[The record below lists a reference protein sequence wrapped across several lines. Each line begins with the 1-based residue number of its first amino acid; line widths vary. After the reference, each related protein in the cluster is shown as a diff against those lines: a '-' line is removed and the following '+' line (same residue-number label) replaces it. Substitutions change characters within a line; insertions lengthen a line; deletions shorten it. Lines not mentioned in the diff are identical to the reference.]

1 MATMNDSA
9 VDMTSLMASFSL
21 DGSSAP
27 WRVLKFGGTS
37 VGTAPRLRA
46 VADIIWSAS
55 HRCRPAVVCSAMS
68 GSSKSEGSTS
78 LLLRAIVAA
87 QSGLPDKA
95 LAVHD
100 LLHRFEEYHVAIA
113 RDALES
119 DSARLDEALGAVR
132 AECHRLSL
140 LFQAAQTIDEF
151 SLQTRD
157 AIVSAGERLSCQL
170 VALVL
175 QHRGLDAVYVPVDR
189 ILKDLD
195 CGAIAPD
202 PADADFLNA
211 VAVQLAKAVESTP
224 HRIPVITG
232 FFGPVPGSL
241 LQTVGRGYTDL
252 AAGLVAVGLAADE
265 LQIWKE
271 VDGIYT
277 ADPRVVPTA
286 HVLAQL
292 TPDEAAELTYY
303 GSEVVHPQTMTP
315 VVVRAKIPIR
325 IKNVLRP
332 FAAGTIIV
340 PDKDEDDKEQDVDE
354 DEWSDDGYA
363 SGNSSP
369 RVSAALAPLEVPS
382 RAAFAK
388 PPRCPTAVT
397 VKDNI
402 TVINVRSN
410 RKCRSHGFL
419 SRVLALVDKYDMA
432 VDLITTSEVHVSLA
446 VPVDPS
452 HPTVTV
458 GAHRVPKPLA
468 RFVGGL
474 VHLGTVQVQPQQAI
488 LSLVGREMRNTVG
501 VSAKLFGVLAMHGI
515 NVEMI
520 SQGASEIT
528 LSCVVAQHLSRTAL
542 VAVHD
547 RLVKGLVV
555 PDRPGAND
563 PWLHVAHVFF

>member
-1 MATMNDSA
+1 MNDSA

-21 DGSSAP
+21 EGSSAP

-68 GSSKSEGSTS
+68 GSTKSEGSTS
-78 LLLRAIVAA
+78 LLLRAIDAA
-87 QSGLPDKA
+87 QSGLPNKE

-100 LLHRFEEYHVAIA
+100 LLNRFEEYHVAIA

-119 DSARLDEALGAVR
+119 DL
-132 AECHRLSL
+132 
-140 LFQAAQTIDEF
+140 AAQTIDEI

-175 QHRGLDAVYVPVDR
+175 QNRGLDAVYVPVDR

-202 PADADFLNA
+202 PADADFLDA
-211 VAVQLAKAVESTP
+211 VAAQLAKAVESTP

-232 FFGPVPGSL
+232 FFGPMPGSL

-265 LQIWKE
+265 LEIWKE

-277 ADPRVVPTA
+277 ADPRAVPTA

-340 PDKDEDDKEQDVDE
+340 PDKDDEDGKDQDVDE

-363 SGNSSP
+363 SGSSSP
-369 RVSAALAPLEVPS
+369 RVSAVLAPLEVPS

-397 VKDNI
+397 VKDHI
-402 TVINVRSN
+402 TLINVRSN

-419 SRVLALVDKYDMA
+419 SRVLALVDKYA
-432 VDLITTSEVHVSLA
+432 VTVDLVTTSEVHVSLA
-446 VPVDPS
+446 VPIDPA
-452 HPTVTV
+452 HHAVAV

-468 RFVGGL
+468 RFVGEL
-474 VHLGTVQVQPQQAI
+474 VHLGTVQVQPNQAI

-555 PDRPGAND
+555 ADRPGAND